1 MTDADVDGDHI
12 ASLLLTFFFCEMP
25 NLIMNRHL
33 YLAVPPLYKLN
44 ISNQI
49 YYVRNDIE
57 KDKLLKNVKKGSKIE
72 ISRFKGLG
80 EMMAQQ
86 LKETTMNINTR
97 SLIRIMVPIS
107 DYKKTN
113 KLMSNVMGK
122 NADLRLKFIEENAP
136 KAKNYDL

>member
-1 MTDADVDGDHI
+1 
-12 ASLLLTFFFCEMP
+12 MP
-25 NLIMNRHL
+25 NLIKNGHL

-57 KDKLLKNVKKGSKIE
+57 KDKLLKNLKKGSKIE

-86 LKETTMNINTR
+86 LKETTMDINTR
-97 SLIRIMVPIS
+97 SLIRVMVHTS

-113 KLMSNVMGK
+113 KLISNIMGK

-136 KAKNYDL
+136 KAKNLDL